1 MGESFGKYFV
11 LNGEL
16 NPSALFRNTMVYE
29 GESVYEVIRMVKGS
43 PIFFNDHLDRLVSSV
58 RFQGRIM
65 LADRD
70 QLKKDIQ
77 ILSSTEKKKEINLK
91 IVFNYN
97 ENSENYF
104 IYYIEPVYPTEEQYR
119 TGVRGILYHAE
130 RFNPESKV
138 INHRLRSSIY
148 HRLILEGAFEAL
160 LVDRDTCI
168 TEGSRSNI
176 FFIKGDTLYT
186 APENKVLNGIT
197 RKHIIEIC
205 GENGINIVF
214 ECVGEKRL
222 SEFESAIMTGT
233 SPIVLPFSVI
243 SGHIFNVR
251 HNLISSLRSLY
262 LIKAEESI
270 RQFRD
275 EKV

>member
-70 QLKKDIQ
+70 QLKKDIL
-77 ILSSTEKKKEINLK
+77 ILSSTEKKKEINIK

-97 ENSENYF
+97 ENSENYL
-104 IYYIEPVYPTEEQYR
+104 IYYIEPVYPTEDQYR
-119 TGVRGILYHAE
+119 TGVKGILYHAE

-148 HRLILEGAFEAL
+148 NRLIHEGAFEAL
-160 LVDRDTCI
+160 LVDRDNCI

-243 SGHIFNVR
+243 SGHTFNVR